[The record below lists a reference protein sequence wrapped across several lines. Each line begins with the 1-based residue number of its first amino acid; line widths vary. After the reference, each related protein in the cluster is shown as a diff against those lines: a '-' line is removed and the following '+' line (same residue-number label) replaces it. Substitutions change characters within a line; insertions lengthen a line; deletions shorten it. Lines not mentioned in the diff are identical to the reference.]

1 MVEKLSAT
9 LFGMW
14 NMGLSASVTPIAG
27 SHCRIVVVVV
37 FVVEII
43 YVVIFASLC
52 LRHCHRWSVRPT
64 DQRADHGSVCVV
76 DLAGG
81 TILYLNVKKSKNLY
95 LGKPTEIHHKIM
107 LHGKAIDWVSEWS
120 YLGVKLKSAK
130 QFDCSIKERI
140 QKFYRC
146 ANAILRIDGRSNDM
160 VMLRLLETH
169 CVPILTYAIEII
181 HVSNRDERR
190 QLRVAYNSLFR
201 KLFMY
206 KWNESVSALPTFLG
220 RPTWEQLIESRRER
234 FIKRVREGGH
244 HSLSRQFVI

>member
-64 DQRADHGSVCVV
+64 DRRADHGSVCVV

-81 TILYLNVKKSKNLY
+81 TILGWSDIHPHLLTCDKTDGQNGWTSGCTMVKNSQEPRCKHWATRSSIRSFAGTTHLFNA
-95 LGKPTEIHHKIM
+95 P
-107 LHGKAIDWVSEWS
+107 
-120 YLGVKLKSAK
+120 
-130 QFDCSIKERI
+130 DCS
-140 QKFYRC
+140 
-146 ANAILRIDGRSNDM
+146 LRSRPPLRSL
-160 VMLRLLETH
+160 VRS
-169 CVPILTYAIEII
+169 LT
-181 HVSNRDERR
+181 
-190 QLRVAYNSLFR
+190 
-201 KLFMY
+201 
-206 KWNESVSALPTFLG
+206 
-220 RPTWEQLIESRRER
+220 
-234 FIKRVREGGH
+234 
-244 HSLSRQFVI
+244 HSLANGKKVFCMK